1 MTDRPIARRL
11 TRRQF
16 LYGGVVV
23 GGMFALQACGGTT
36 STPAPAVPT
45 TAPQPAQ
52 IPTVALNQPAATAA
66 RPATSAA
73 AASSVPSVAASV
85 AAVSAPAARTNV
97 ARDKTLIIGFEG
109 GPVQAPEQGNPYVLA
124 ARLSQGLHQAVIE
137 SLYYLNY
144 ENGQVIPWLAESHQ
158 FNADFTQ
165 VDIKL
170 RAGVEW
176 SDGQPFTA
184 DDVAFTVN
192 LLRDNATLNY
202 GPEMQRFVK
211 EATAVDKL
219 TARITLKEAYPRFMF
234 NNFSVHIWG
243 AVRILPKHIWN
254 GQNPLTFTFFD
265 LAKGWPVFTGP
276 YRMVKA
282 SSNEFV
288 YDRRDDW
295 WAVKTGFKPLP
306 APERIVFLE
315 AGADDRKAAALEA
328 NDVDGQPS
336 LTIDAFSKVKERNPK
351 AVAWLDK
358 SPYAW
363 IDPCPGTLGFQ
374 TETPPWDNVDLRW
387 AVSLGIDRK
396 KYADAVGFG
405 TGLPARY
412 NFPFYAPLEALLNE
426 NNDLFDKYNT
436 LEYNPQKAMQRIE
449 KAGYTKGGN
458 GMYQKDGKTLQAN
471 LLVPIE
477 SLTLPGI
484 SLLATNLKAIGID
497 AVPQGLA
504 STQWTDK
511 RNRGNFEIE
520 TGQVA
525 CGSVVD
531 PFAELNLFH
540 SQWIKPQGEI
550 RGNNYWGYKNPEYDT
565 VVDKIRLLPPGD
577 AGIKPLFRQ
586 ALEMRLRDLPH
597 FAIAQQYRVVPFSSK
612 YWTNWPSAQNNYIHP
627 PNWWMTTLLAIT
639 SLKPAT
645 A

>member
-1 MTDRPIARRL
+1 MTDRPIAQRL

-16 LYGGVVV
+16 LYGGVIV
-23 GGMFALQACGGTT
+23 GGMFALQACGGTAT
-36 STPAPAVPT
+36 TPVPAGPT

-52 IPTVALNQPAATAA
+52 IPTVALNQSAATAA
-66 RPATSAA
+66 RTATSAA
-73 AASSVPSVAASV
+73 AASSVPSVAASA
-85 AAVSAPAARTNV
+85 AAVSAPAARANV
-97 ARDKTLIIGFEG
+97 AREKTLIIGFEG
-109 GPVQAPEQGNPYVLA
+109 GPVQAPEQGNPYVLG
-124 ARLSQGLHQAVIE
+124 ARLSQGLHQSVIE

-144 ENGQVIPWLAESHQ
+144 ESGQVIPWLAESHQ

-170 RAGVEW
+170 RQGVEW

-184 DDVAFTVN
+184 EDVAYTIN
-192 LLRDNATLNY
+192 MLRDNPTLDY
-202 GPEMQRFVK
+202 GPQMQQYVK
-211 EATAVDKL
+211 EATAPDRL
-219 TARITLKEAYPRFMF
+219 TARIVLKTSYPRFVF

-243 AVRILPKHIWN
+243 AVRILPKHIWS
-254 GQNPLTFTFFD
+254 GQNPMTFTNFD

-295 WAVKTGFKPLP
+295 WGAKTGFKPLP

-315 AGADDRKAAALEA
+315 AGADDKKAAALEA

-336 LTIDAFSKVKERNPK
+336 LTISSFGKVKERNAK
-351 AVAWLDK
+351 AIAWLDQA
-358 SPYAW
+358 PYAW

-387 AVSLGIDRK
+387 AVSLGLDRK

-426 NNDLFDKYNT
+426 NNDLFEKYNT

-458 GMYQKDGKTLQAN
+458 GIYQKDGKPLQAN
-471 LLVPIE
+471 LLVPVE
-477 SLTLPGI
+477 SLNLPGI
-484 SLLATNLKAIGID
+484 SLIATNLKAIGID
-497 AVPQGLA
+497 ASPQGLA

-511 RNRGNFEIE
+511 RNRSNFEIE

-540 SQWIKPQGEI
+540 SQWVKPIGEI
-550 RGNNYWGYKNPEYDT
+550 RSSNFVGYKNPEYDT
-565 VVDKIRLLPPGD
+565 VVDKIRLLQPGD
-577 AGIKPLFRQ
+577 AAIKPLFRQ

>member
-1 MTDRPIARRL
+1 MTDRPSARRL
-11 TRRQF
+11 TRRQV
-16 LYGGVVV
+16 LSGGVAF
-23 GGMFALQACGGTT
+23 GGLLLLQACGGQPA
-36 STPAPAVPT
+36 TPTPAVPT
-45 TAPQPAQ
+45 VAPQPAQ

-66 RPATSAA
+66 RTATAASAGATSAPSAVATPA
-73 AASSVPSVAASV
+73 AAGVP
-85 AAVSAPAARTNV
+85 V
-97 ARDKTLIIGFEG
+97 ARANVPREKTLIIGFEG

-124 ARLSQGLHQAVIE
+124 ARLSQGLHQTVIE

-144 ENGQVIPWLAESHQ
+144 ENGQVIPWLAESHE
-158 FNADFTQ
+158 FNGDFTQ

-170 RAGVEW
+170 RQGVEW

-184 DDVAFTVN
+184 EDVAFTVN
-192 LLRDNATLNY
+192 LLRDNATLDY

-211 EATAVDKL
+211 EATALDRL
-219 TARITLKEAYPRFMF
+219 TARITLKEPYPRFIY
-234 NNFSVHIWG
+234 NNFSVRIWG
-243 AVRILPKHIWN
+243 AVRILPKHLWA

-282 SSNEFV
+282 SDNEFV
-288 YDRRDDW
+288 YDRRDDCW
-295 WAVKTGFKPLP
+295 GAKSGFRALP

-328 NDVDGQPS
+328 NDVDAQPS

-351 AVAWLDK
+351 AIAWLDK

-412 NFPFYAPLEALLNE
+412 NFPFYAPLESLLND
-426 NNDLFDKYNT
+426 NNDLFEKYNT

-449 KAGYTKGGN
+449 KAGYTKGGG
-458 GMYQKDGKTLQAN
+458 GMYQKDGKPLQAN
-471 LLVPIE
+471 LLVPVT
-477 SLTLPGI
+477 SLSLPGI

-511 RNRGNFEIE
+511 RNRATFEIE

-550 RGNNYWGYKNPEYDT
+550 RGNNYWGYKNPD
-565 VVDKIRLLPPGD
+565 
-577 AGIKPLFRQ
+577 
-586 ALEMRLRDLPH
+586 LR
-597 FAIAQQYRVVPFSSK
+597 YGRG
-612 YWTNWPSAQNNYIHP
+612 
-627 PNWWMTTLLAIT
+627 
-639 SLKPAT
+639 
-645 A
+645 